1 MVERSRGPG
10 SPSTPPS
17 IATPPPDVDRW
28 LVQVTGVTRE
38 YASGGGNVRALR
50 GIDLQVPAGQ
60 FLAVTGRSGAGKTT
74 LLNVI
79 GGLDQ
84 PTAGRVVVAGQE
96 VTALDEA
103 GHVRLRRE
111 TVAYIFQSFG
121 LISIL
126 SAAENVEL
134 PLRLR
139 GTEPD
144 ERRDRVFDALEL
156 VGLTERANHRPYELS
171 GGEQQRVAIARAL
184 VNRPRLL
191 LADEPTGQ
199 LDAATGRSIMELI
212 RSVVEVGGVTAIVA
226 SHDPM
231 LLETAHE
238 VVVMRDGALV
248 EGPTA

>member
-1 MVERSRGPG
+1 MV
-10 SPSTPPS
+10 
-17 IATPPPDVDRW
+17 D
-28 LVQVTGVTRE
+28 VTGVTRE
-38 YASGGGNVRALR
+38 FASGGGIVRALR
-50 GIDLQVPAGQ
+50 GIDLRVTAGR
-60 FLAVTGRSGAGKTT
+60 FLAVTGRSGAGKST

-79 GGLDQ
+79 GGLDRA
-84 PTAGRVVVAGQE
+84 TAGRVVVAGEE

-111 TVAYIFQSFG
+111 TVAYVFQSFG

-144 ERRDRVFDALEL
+144 ERRDRVLEALEL
-156 VGLTERANHRPYELS
+156 VGLAERANHRPYELS

-184 VNRPRLL
+184 VNRPKLL

-199 LDAATGRSIMELI
+199 LDAATGRSIMDLI
-212 RSVVEVGGVTAIVA
+212 RSVVEAQGVTAIVA
-226 SHDPM
+226 SHDPL
-231 LLETAHE
+231 LLEMAHE
-238 VVVMRDGALV
+238 VVVMRDGSFVRVDGAAAS
-248 EGPTA
+248 T